1 MNTPTPNTNGKHG
14 PPTTQNTA
22 PLAACLGILA
32 VFVVGCAFGSIGAI
46 LIAQPVIANMIAAC
60 LNR

>member
-22 PLAACLGILA
+22 PVAACLGIMA
-32 VFVVGCAFGSIGAI
+32 IFMAGFACGGISAI